1 MKQSE
6 EVKELFEALVN
17 ARADIK
23 NLYPSSSGYGYDYV
37 PLEKIIDMLK
47 AVLPKHGLDWIQLP
61 SQGTDNASVGLT
73 TRIFHKSG
81 QWLEDTVIVPAT
93 EVKGTNA
100 SQKLGASITYF
111 RRYALCAAFGIAG
124 DKDVD
129 ANDKAFEP
137 KPAPL
142 SDADK
147 ETVMS
152 LEGYLNNGV
161 FKDKPSWEKKAKA
174 LIKAQDITGIK
185 ACIDYCKSL
194 ENGAA

>member
-1 MKQSE
+1 MKQSD
-6 EVKELFEALVN
+6 EVKELYEALIN
-17 ARADIK
+17 ARADIS

-47 AVLPKHGLDWIQLP
+47 AVLPKHGLNWIQLP
-61 SQGTDNASVGLT
+61 SQGIDTASVGLT

-81 QWLEDTVIVPAT
+81 QWLEDTVIIPAT

-129 ANDKAFEP
+129 ANDKAF
-137 KPAPL
+137 AVTL
-142 SDADK
+142 SEEDK
-147 ETVMS
+147 ALVTK
-152 LEGYLNNGV
+152 LEKFLKDGLL
-161 FKDKPSWEKKAKA
+161 KDKPTWVDKANK
-174 LIKAQDITGIK
+174 LIKIKDIEGIK
-185 ACIDYCKSL
+185 ACVSYCESL
-194 ENGAA
+194 KKGAA

>member
-1 MKQSE
+1 MRQSE
-6 EVKELFEALVN
+6 EVKDLFEALVN
-17 ARADIK
+17 ARSDIK

-47 AVLPKHGLDWIQLP
+47 SVLPRYGLDWIQLP
-61 SQGTDNASVGLT
+61 SQGTDNTSVGLT

-129 ANDKAFEP
+129 ANDKAFDQVDP
-137 KPAPL
+137 K
-142 SDADK
+142 K
-147 ETVMS
+147 
-152 LEGYLNNGV
+152 LEEAQLKLEEFLNNGIL
-161 FKDKPSWEKKAKA
+161 DKNVKQKKEAESLLKGND
-174 LIKAQDITGIK
+174 LKRIN
-185 ACIDYCKSL
+185 ACIDYCKKL
-194 ENGAA
+194 EESA

>member
-1 MKQSE
+1 MRQSE
-6 EVKELFEALVN
+6 EVKDLFEALVN
-17 ARADIK
+17 AREEVK

-47 AVLPKHGLDWIQLP
+47 SILPKYGLNWIQLP
-61 SQGTDNASVGLT
+61 SQGTDNTNVGLS

-81 QWLEDTVIVPAT
+81 QWLEDTVIIPAT

-129 ANDKAFEP
+129 ANDKAFTSTVP
-137 KPAPL
+137 
-142 SDADK
+142 SK
-147 ETVMS
+147 ELEEATLQ
-152 LEGYLNNGV
+152 LEGFIQNGILNSN
-161 FKDKPSWEKKAKA
+161 PKAKKEA
-174 LIKAQDITGIK
+174 EKLLRSNDYKRIMD
-185 ACIDYCKSL
+185 CVNYCKSL
-194 ENGAA
+194 EKSA

>member
-1 MKQSE
+1 MRQSE
-6 EVKELFEALVN
+6 EVKDLFEALVN
-17 ARADIK
+17 ARSDIK

-47 AVLPKHGLDWIQLP
+47 AVLPRYGLDWIQLP
-61 SQGTDNASVGLT
+61 SQGTDNTSVGLT

-129 ANDKAFEP
+129 ANDNAFDQVDP
-137 KPAPL
+137 K
-142 SDADK
+142 K
-147 ETVMS
+147 
-152 LEGYLNNGV
+152 LESAILELEKFITSGIL
-161 FKDKPSWEKKAKA
+161 DSKPKAKTE
-174 LIKAQDITGIK
+174 AQKLLDCKDLKRITD
-185 ACIDYCKSL
+185 CISYCKSL
-194 ENGAA
+194 EKSA

>member
-1 MKQSE
+1 MRQSE
-6 EVKELFEALVN
+6 EVKDLFEALVN
-17 ARADIK
+17 ARSDIK

-47 AVLPKHGLDWIQLP
+47 AVLPRYGLDWIQLP
-61 SQGTDNASVGLT
+61 SQGTDNTSVGLT

-129 ANDKAFEP
+129 ANDGAFPNSEVNM
-137 KPAPL
+137 
-142 SDADK
+142 K
-147 ETVMS
+147 ELEEAQLK
-152 LEGYLNNGV
+152 LEGFLNSGIL
-161 FKDKPSWEKKAKA
+161 DKNVKQKKEAENLLKGND
-174 LIKAQDITGIK
+174 LKRIN
-185 ACIDYCKSL
+185 ACIDYCKKL
-194 ENGAA
+194 EKSA